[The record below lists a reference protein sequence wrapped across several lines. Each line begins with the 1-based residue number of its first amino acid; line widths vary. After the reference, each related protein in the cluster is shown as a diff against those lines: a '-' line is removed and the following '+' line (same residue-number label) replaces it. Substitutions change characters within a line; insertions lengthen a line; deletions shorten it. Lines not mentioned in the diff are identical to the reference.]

1 MEKNKKV
8 EIIAH
13 GNYLYGQLDSVDF
26 TGSGVM
32 VNEGT
37 QQKQAY
43 GASLKLKLLIESVK
57 MKDLNGVNIPIKSTV
72 SQIVKIPTEDK
83 ELPALMAKYE
93 ALRGKDLLIHYFA
106 GDNFSFKVL
115 DEESIKEIK

>member
-1 MEKNKKV
+1 MEKKKV
-8 EIIAH
+8 EIVAH
-13 GNYLYGQLDSVDF
+13 GNYLLGKLDSVDF

-32 VNEGT
+32 VNEST

-43 GASLKLKLLIESVK
+43 GASLKLKLLIESTR
-57 MKDLNGVNIPIKSTV
+57 MKNLNGVDIPIKSTV

-83 ELPALMAKYE
+83 ELPTLMAKYE

>member
-1 MEKNKKV
+1 MENKKV
-8 EIIAH
+8 TIIEH
-13 GNYLYGQLDSVDF
+13 GNYLYGKLDSVDF

-32 VNEGT
+32 INEQT
-37 QQKQAY
+37 NQKQAY
-43 GASLKLKLLIESVK
+43 GASLKLKLLIESIK
-57 MKDLNGVNIPIKSTV
+57 MKNLNGVDIPIKSTV